1 MGNVIEFPKG
11 KRKHGKS
18 TNRTIPKQ
26 RKRKTPLITKLVG
39 ITIFFVFIVSQGI
52 LFMDTSHMLSVI
64 LFISFWLSMFALC
77 THFTITSHNG
87 ILSTD
92 NNKR

>member
-1 MGNVIEFPKG
+1 MGNVIEFPKS
-11 KRKHGKS
+11 KRKHGKALNS
-18 TNRTIPKQ
+18 VIPKQ
-26 RKRKTPLITKLVG
+26 REKKKTSIAAKLVG
-39 ITIFFVFIVSQGI
+39 ITMFFIFIVTQGI
-52 LFMDTSHMLSVI
+52 LFMDTSHRLSVI

-87 ILSTD
+87 ILST